1 MNRIKA
7 FFKIVIL
14 LFPILIVAQ
23 NTLSFDQKD
32 VDQNTVFELPIKIKN
47 DNAFS
52 AIQFDLNFEKN
63 AFSLDTEHSL
73 GSIAENHSLSV
84 SNPSDGVI
92 RVIIYSAEN
101 KEIGASDGTLVTIK
115 LKSKT
120 LPGNHSIEIKSIVAS
135 DKDKTAVSFSG
146 SSNTIKVNGSIL
158 SFENTLID
166 FGKIPKQSSS
176 NRTLTVVNN
185 GTTDLVLTSS
195 NDVSPFSLNVTY
207 PLTIGSGS
215 SESVTINL
223 DTDTKGTFEK
233 KLKFESND
241 QDALRKIQEV
251 TLKSIVFGVNEIYIG
266 SGSGEINTE
275 VEIPIVIKNQE
286 DFTGFQFDIQLP
298 NNIEYVENSITGKD
312 RGSDHTYSASIVN
325 SSTLRIISYSSS
337 NANYSGNDGEIVS
350 FKLIPKVNSGS
361 YSLNSSEETISNA
374 ASENIFSDSYS
385 GNITVNSPSI
395 QVNPSSISYGEVPV
409 DVKIE
414 KEITIS
420 NNGQATLNISNISIT
435 NSEFSIDKNVLTI
448 EKGNQEIVTLSYTP
462 LSTGDSSANLIIQHN
477 DPNQTT
483 SIPLTSSVFS
493 PNYLKVDN
501 KDVFHGNNTFSISL
515 SNYED
520 VKAIQYDFEL
530 PNGFSTESDSIKLNP
545 ELSSFTLSKSKLSD
559 SKYRIIIYSNSSSII
574 SKKNNPVLNN
584 ISIVIAENTTVGQY
598 EIPISNVVI
607 SGANTKD
614 ISSTVLVT
622 GYLRLLY
629 DKDKDGIEDEKDN
642 CPDIYNPGQEDS
654 DGDGDG
660 DVCDGTPVSKDISV
674 STDEDNSV
682 EVSLDA
688 SDLDQDTLT
697 YSIVDDPVNG
707 TVSLDGIKVTYT
719 PNENYNGE
727 DTFTYKVNDGTE
739 DSNTATVTVT
749 VNPVNDT
756 PAVKDVAISTDEDT
770 ALEITLLGS
779 DVDQD
784 DLIYSLV
791 TESSNGTVSL
801 DGIKVTYTPNDN
813 YNGEDTFTYK
823 VNDGTEDSNT
833 ATVTI
838 TVKSIND
845 IPVSKDISVSTD
857 EDNSVEVSLDA
868 SDLDQDTLTYSIV
881 DDPVNGAVS
890 LDGIKVTYTPN
901 ENYNGEDTFT
911 YKVNDGTEDSN
922 TATITVTVNPV
933 NDTPTVK
940 DVSLTTKLNTDGST
954 KFDGTDIDKDT
965 LTYSVV
971 TEPENGSVVINGDTF
986 TYSPNNN
993 YIGQDT
999 FTYKANDG
1007 SNDSNEAN
1015 ALIDIEDL
1023 DSDNDGV
1030 SDRFDN
1036 CPDTPEDS
1044 TVDLNGCPVFTLPL
1058 DNNKVSVTSTS
1069 CIGNTDGSI
1078 GLSIEDASYAYSVTV
1093 TGKDDPITLGGE
1105 TKTASVTGLGTGTYT
1120 VCFKVDGQD
1129 AYEQCFEVNIGEPKA
1144 LSVFIDVDN
1153 DNRTTSI
1160 QLSGSSSYN
1169 VEVNGQR
1176 YDVKGDRFTTILP
1189 SGLSIIKI
1197 STDLDCQG
1205 IIEREIFISE
1215 DILYYP
1221 NPTPGDVNV
1230 YVNGE
1235 DSKVTMSVFSSKG
1248 NLIFTKEQE
1257 IQSTRKTD
1265 LDLGGVPAGTYLITL
1280 DGPTVRKTFKIV
1292 KR

>member
-101 KEIGASDGTLVTIK
+101 KEIGASDGILVTIK

-135 DKDKTAVSFSG
+135 DKDKTEVSFSG

-166 FGKIPKQSSS
+166 FGKIPKNSDS

-185 GTTDLVLTSS
+185 GTTDLVLNSN
-195 NDVSPFSLNVTY
+195 NDVSPFSLDVTY

-298 NNIEYVENSITGKD
+298 NNIEYVENSISGKG

-435 NSEFSIDKNVLTI
+435 NFEFSIDKNVLTI
-448 EKGNQEIVTLSYTP
+448 EKGSQEIVTLSYTP
-462 LSTGDSSANLIIQHN
+462 SSTGDSSANLIIQHN
-477 DPNQTT
+477 DPNQST
-483 SIPLTSSVFS
+483 SIALTSSVFS
-493 PNYLKVDN
+493 PNYLKVEN

-584 ISIVIAENTTVGQY
+584 ISIVIAENTAVGQY

-739 DSNTATVTVT
+739 DSNTATV
-749 VNPVNDT
+749 
-756 PAVKDVAISTDEDT
+756 
-770 ALEITLLGS
+770 
-779 DVDQD
+779 
-784 DLIYSLV
+784 
-791 TESSNGTVSL
+791 
-801 DGIKVTYTPNDN
+801 
-813 YNGEDTFTYK
+813 
-823 VNDGTEDSNT
+823 
-833 ATVTI
+833 
-838 TVKSIND
+838 
-845 IPVSKDISVSTD
+845 
-857 EDNSVEVSLDA
+857 
-868 SDLDQDTLTYSIV
+868 
-881 DDPVNGAVS
+881 
-890 LDGIKVTYTPN
+890 
-901 ENYNGEDTFT
+901 
-911 YKVNDGTEDSN
+911 
-922 TATITVTVNPV
+922 TVTVNPV

>member
-101 KEIGASDGTLVTIK
+101 KEIGASDGILVTIK

-185 GTTDLVLTSS
+185 GTTDLVLNSN

-298 NNIEYVENSITGKD
+298 NNIEYVENSISGKG

-756 PAVKDVAISTDEDT
+756 PTVKDIAISTDEDT

-784 DLIYSLV
+784 DLTYSLV

-801 DGIKVTYTPNDN
+801 DGIKVTYTPNENYNGEDTFTYKVNDGTEDSTTATVTITVKSINDTPVSKDISVSTDEDNSVEVSLDASDLDQDTLTYSIVDDPVNGTVSLDGIKVTYTPNEN

-833 ATVTI
+833 ATVTVTVNPVNDTPTVKDIAISTDEDTALEITLLGSDVDQDDLTYSLVTESSNGTVSLDGIKVTYTPNENYNGEDTFTYKVNDGTEDSTTATVTI

-845 IPVSKDISVSTD
+845 TPVSKDISVSTD

-1044 TVDLNGCPVFTLPL
+1044 TVDLNGCPIFTLPL
-1058 DNNKVSVTSTS
+1058 DNNKVSVTSAS

-1078 GLSIEDASYAYSVTV
+1078 GLSIEDASY
-1093 TGKDDPITLGGE
+1093 
-1105 TKTASVTGLGTGTYT
+1105 TYFSY
-1120 VCFKVDGQD
+1120 C
-1129 AYEQCFEVNIGEPKA
+1129 YR
-1144 LSVFIDVDN
+1144 S
-1153 DNRTTSI
+1153 RTI
-1160 QLSGSSSYN
+1160 QLH
-1169 VEVNGQR
+1169 
-1176 YDVKGDRFTTILP
+1176 
-1189 SGLSIIKI
+1189 
-1197 STDLDCQG
+1197 
-1205 IIEREIFISE
+1205 
-1215 DILYYP
+1215 
-1221 NPTPGDVNV
+1221 
-1230 YVNGE
+1230 
-1235 DSKVTMSVFSSKG
+1235 
-1248 NLIFTKEQE
+1248 
-1257 IQSTRKTD
+1257 
-1265 LDLGGVPAGTYLITL
+1265 
-1280 DGPTVRKTFKIV
+1280 
-1292 KR
+1292 

>member
-101 KEIGASDGTLVTIK
+101 KEIGASDGILVTIK

-135 DKDKTAVSFSG
+135 DKDKTEVSFSG

-166 FGKIPKQSSS
+166 FGKIPKNSDS

-185 GTTDLVLTSS
+185 GTTDLVLNSN
-195 NDVSPFSLNVTY
+195 NDVSPFSLDVTY

-298 NNIEYVENSITGKD
+298 NNIEYVENSISGKG

-520 VKAIQYDFEL
+520 VKAIQYDFEI

-607 SGANTKD
+607 SGSNTKD

-660 DVCDGTPVSKDISV
+660 DTCDGTPVSKDISV

-707 TVSLDGIKVTYT
+707 T
-719 PNENYNGE
+719 
-727 DTFTYKVNDGTE
+727 
-739 DSNTATVTVT
+739 
-749 VNPVNDT
+749 
-756 PAVKDVAISTDEDT
+756 
-770 ALEITLLGS
+770 
-779 DVDQD
+779 
-784 DLIYSLV
+784 
-791 TESSNGTVSL
+791 
-801 DGIKVTYTPNDN
+801 
-813 YNGEDTFTYK
+813 
-823 VNDGTEDSNT
+823 
-833 ATVTI
+833 
-838 TVKSIND
+838 
-845 IPVSKDISVSTD
+845 
-857 EDNSVEVSLDA
+857 
-868 SDLDQDTLTYSIV
+868 
-881 DDPVNGAVS
+881 VS

-1292 KR
+1292 KRWEY